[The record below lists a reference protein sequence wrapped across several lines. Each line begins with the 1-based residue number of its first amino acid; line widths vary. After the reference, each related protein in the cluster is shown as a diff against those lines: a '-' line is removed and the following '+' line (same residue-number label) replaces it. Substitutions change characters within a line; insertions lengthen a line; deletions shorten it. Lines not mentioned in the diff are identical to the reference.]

1 MQPLDLLR
9 KYNAKGRI
17 IRSNGLHLGTV
28 VDLEDDD
35 WRIREYFLPE
45 NIRTGHLG
53 CFGTTRTGKTRLLTH
68 MIEQDILTD
77 KNVVFI
83 DPKGDTEAI
92 SCVVHAATLA
102 GRLDE
107 ILYISPINADYS
119 LKIDPL
125 SYYYLLDE
133 IVDHVISGIKA
144 KEEYFINVASEI
156 TTAVVAGLVAMSLA
170 KGQKPNLNFMQVKER
185 IDYNSLKSFSESL
198 QYLKNHTDP
207 KVQEL
212 ANESIFNISQVLNS
226 PQDFFAKVS
235 SSLRTVLTLLTSSTT
250 GKIIGKAEN
259 NEFIKRFEEG
269 KRVILICNTGSMLA
283 RRTAHI
289 IGKVIVSMIQS
300 MAGRFFASG
309 RKLDPPLALYLDEGH
324 NVLYWGIEDFF
335 SKAGGAG
342 VYINLFTQSMAQIAE
357 AVSEEGTA
365 SIMDNMNTWIFMRVN
380 HNDTAK
386 YVEDNS
392 PLKIVYKNVISM
404 GGSKVAISMKEDQE
418 RLILMEKV
426 LKLKPRYFYL
436 RSEGKVYKGIVPF
449 IQPSPIKIHY
459 PNLTDDTGKNSN
471 AQEKN

>member
-1 MQPLDLLR
+1 
-9 KYNAKGRI
+9 
-17 IRSNGLHLGTV
+17 
-28 VDLEDDD
+28 VDLEDPD
-35 WRIREYFLPE
+35 WKVREYYLPE
-45 NIRTGHLG
+45 AVRTGHLG

-68 MIEQDILTD
+68 MMRQDILTG

-92 SCVVHAATLA
+92 CTVVEAATLA

-107 ILYISPINADYS
+107 ILYISPINAEYS

-125 SYYYLLDE
+125 SYYYLIDE
-133 IVDHVISGIKA
+133 IVDHIISGIKA

-156 TTAVVAGLVAMSLA
+156 STAVVAGLVAMELA
-170 KGQKPNLNFMQVKER
+170 RGQKPNLNFMQVKER
-185 IDYNSLKSFSESL
+185 IDYNSLKAFSESL
-198 QYLKNHTDP
+198 QYLKNHPDP
-207 KVQEL
+207 VVQEL
-212 ANESIFNISQVLNS
+212 ANESIFNIQQVLNS

-309 RKLDPPLALYLDEGH
+309 RKLNPPLALYLDEGH

-342 VYINLFTQSMAQIAE
+342 VYINLFTQSMAQIAG

-386 YVEDNS
+386 YIEDNS
-392 PLKIVYKNVISM
+392 PLRVVYRNIISM
-404 GGSKVAISMKEDQE
+404 GGSRVAISMKEDEE
-418 RLILMEKV
+418 RLILMERV

-436 RSEGKVYKGIVPF
+436 RSEGKIYKGIVPF
-449 IQPSPIKIHY
+449 ITPSPIKIEY
-459 PNLTDDTGKNSN
+459 PNLNQQVKSN
-471 AQEKN
+471 A

>member
-1 MQPLDLLR
+1 MHPLDLLR
-9 KYNAKGRI
+9 KYNTKGRI
-17 IRSNGLHLGTV
+17 IHSKGLHLGTV

-68 MIEQDILTD
+68 MIEQDILTG

-156 TTAVVAGLVAMSLA
+156 TTAVVVGLVAMSLA
-170 KGQKPNLNFMQVKER
+170 KGKKPNLNFMQVKER

-309 RKLDPPLALYLDEGH
+309 RKLDPPLAL
-324 NVLYWGIEDFF
+324 DF
-335 SKAGGAG
+335 
-342 VYINLFTQSMAQIAE
+342 
-357 AVSEEGTA
+357 
-365 SIMDNMNTWIFMRVN
+365 
-380 HNDTAK
+380 
-386 YVEDNS
+386 
-392 PLKIVYKNVISM
+392 LKI
-404 GGSKVAISMKEDQE
+404 
-418 RLILMEKV
+418 
-426 LKLKPRYFYL
+426 
-436 RSEGKVYKGIVPF
+436 
-449 IQPSPIKIHY
+449 H
-459 PNLTDDTGKNSN
+459 
-471 AQEKN
+471 